1 MSDQIAEH
9 IDTASE
15 ALREAMHL
23 GAVTPEYPSDI
34 ALRADN
40 LVDLLGNLSQI
51 TLRLARA
58 AEAAPTSFDL
68 GSDDHTAP
76 IEHTAAA
83 HNALLEAVEQI
94 EAAHRLANEAF
105 SALSHLKVAS

>member
-9 IDTASE
+9 IDTAS
-15 ALREAMHL
+15 EAMHL

-68 GSDDHTAP
+68 GSDDHTPLSSTPRPRTMRCLKPSSRSRPPTGSRRKVSVAP
-76 IEHTAAA
+76 DT
-83 HNALLEAVEQI
+83 
-94 EAAHRLANEAF
+94 
-105 SALSHLKVAS
+105 